1 MVALVYEE
9 MTFEPTLSVR
19 IVEYES
25 ATYIISDSSLLNP
38 SLKAVL
44 LGSRSSSL
52 VLRQTPCSGGEPAVS
67 PLPGGIPAHFPQL
80 CQVLLHTH

>member
-1 MVALVYEE
+1 MAALAYEE

-19 IVEYES
+19 IVDYGIS
-25 ATYIISDSSLLNP
+25 TYIISGSSLLNP

-52 VLRQTPCSGGEPAVS
+52 VLRQTPGSGGGPAVS
-67 PLPGGIPAHFPQL
+67 PLPGGIPTRFPQL